1 MTTPYSASS
10 LVDLANEQ
18 TLLIYSRV
26 IDDEDGPPRWVLCT
40 ADGNDT
46 RPASRVTV
54 VRAEGEDCKTL
65 WARVL
70 TTIRQ
75 LKRSRGFQHHVT
87 VLCMQSDPPV
97 DAAQGDNRWNAARA
111 LWHDADHDHDPM
123 RRVQALG
130 MLADLHNFRGS
141 VPHFN

>member
-10 LVDLANEQ
+10 LVELANEQ

-26 IDDEDGPPRWVLCT
+26 IGDEDGPPRWVLCT

-54 VRAEGEDCKTL
+54 VRAEGEDCKAL

-87 VLCMQSDPPV
+87 VLCMQSDPPA
-97 DAAQGDNRWNAARA
+97 DPEQLDSRWNTAQA
-111 LWHDADHDHDPM
+111 LWHDADHDRDPM
-123 RRVQALG
+123 RRVQALS
-130 MLADLHNFRGS
+130 MLADLHGYRGTL
-141 VPHFN
+141 PAFQ